1 MQRFPT
7 ASHASTCRFATA
19 LLLLSSALP
28 AHAADPVFAAPRQ
41 AAAAPAGFGPEGQVV
56 QVPPLPQASGGASV
70 NIAASRGA
78 ISVEAGSGRI
88 VTLGAAATNVFTAD
102 PKVVDVR
109 PASPTTLFLFGV
121 APGKSTVAAM
131 DASGHLVAQWQV
143 LVHPSSYGALE
154 ASAAINRIMPGRGVQ
169 VDERA
174 DGLVVRGTVASPAEA
189 DRVMATARGFAAVRQ
204 TVENRLTV
212 AGAAQVTLKVRV
224 AEMSRSLTRELGV
237 NWQALGQVGKLAL
250 GFNVVNPLVAGFP
263 ASSITAR
270 YLNNGADINGVIDA
284 LAQDSLIHLLA
295 EPTLTAMSGETA
307 SFLAGGE
314 FPVPVGSSFVN
325 GVQTLSIEFKPYGVS
340 LAFVPT
346 VLSDGQINLRV
357 RPEVS
362 QLTNIGAVTL
372 SGTQIPALSV
382 RRAETT
388 VELGSGQSFAVA
400 GLLQDTATVT
410 GNGLPLL
417 GDLPVIGA
425 LFRSDG
431 FQRQETELVI
441 VVTPYLAGPVSDPRA
456 ISAPTDNWRAPND
469 AERILLLRQ
478 SGSTAVPSP
487 SGFVVR

>member
-1 MQRFPT
+1 MP
-7 ASHASTCRFATA
+7 HPSTLVLSAA
-19 LLLLSSALP
+19 AVLLLCPALP
-28 AHAADPVFAAPRQ
+28 AHAVTPPAGARQQAAP
-41 AAAAPAGFGPEGQVV
+41 PGFGPDGQVT
-56 QVPPLPQASGGASV
+56 QVPQLPQGTGGASV
-70 NIAASRGA
+70 SVAASRGG

-88 VTLGAAATNVFTAD
+88 VTLGAAATSVFTAD
-102 PKVVDVR
+102 PKIVDVR

-131 DASGHLVAQWQV
+131 DANGHLVAQWEV
-143 LVHPSSYGALE
+143 MVHPSSFGALE
-154 ASAAINRIMPGRGVQ
+154 AAAAINRVMPGRGVQ
-169 VDERA
+169 VDQRV
-174 DGLVVRGTVASPAEA
+174 DGLVVRGTVASGAEA
-189 DRVMATARGFAAVRQ
+189 ERVMATARGYAAAKQ

-212 AGAAQVTLKVRV
+212 SGPAQVTLRVRV

-237 NWQALGQVGKLAL
+237 NWQKLGQVGRFAV
-250 GFNVVNPLVAGFP
+250 GFNLVNPLVNTLLTPSRISFGTQRP
-263 ASSITAR
+263 
-270 YLNNGADINGVIDA
+270 GDVNGVIDA
-284 LAQDSLIHLLA
+284 LSQDQLIHLLA

-314 FPVPVGSSFVN
+314 FPIPISSNGPVGERTITVD
-325 GVQTLSIEFKPYGVS
+325 FKQYGVS

-362 QLTNIGAVTL
+362 QLTTDGAVTI
-372 SGTQIPALSV
+372 GNIQIPALKV

-400 GLLQDTATVT
+400 GLLSDTATVT
-410 GNGLPLL
+410 GNGLPFL

-469 AERILLLRQ
+469 AERLLLLRQ

-487 SGFVVR
+487 AGFVVR